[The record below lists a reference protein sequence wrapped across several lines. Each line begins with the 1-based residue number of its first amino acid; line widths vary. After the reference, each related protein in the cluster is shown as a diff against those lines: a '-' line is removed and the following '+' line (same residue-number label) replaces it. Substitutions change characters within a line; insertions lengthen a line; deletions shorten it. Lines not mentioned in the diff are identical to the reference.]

1 MSPAS
6 EPVHV
11 VIPTHVPRYLDLVLA
26 AVARQTLAPASVT
39 VTCDTDD
46 PAIGAVIERW
56 GGNVGAERGVW
67 WVRRAST
74 GGERLCQ
81 VRNNAVRH
89 IHESMGVDN
98 GRVLIIDGDM
108 LCADDCVAQ
117 HAHFGS
123 RAELVYPYRVNVD
136 EATSATLDAS
146 RILSGDRRLEVTA
159 AEQELLA
166 KRERRYRRQLLMRRL
181 RLGPLHKPKLLGGHF
196 SVDLALYLRLNG
208 FDEHYQG
215 WGFKDDEF
223 AYRAARLGATVAVP
237 VSRII
242 SWHLYHPTRQPT
254 GRMADL
260 PTARRF
266 ALRTSLPLVCEHGV
280 RDPLPQPPVSADRLA
295 KSGAFIDD

>member
-1 MSPAS
+1 MP
-6 EPVHV
+6 PTPPNPPIHV

-26 AVARQTLAPASVT
+26 GVARQTQPPASVT

-46 PAIGAVIERW
+46 PAIGAVIDRW
-56 GGNVGAERGVW
+56 GGKVATQSGVW

-89 IHESMGVDN
+89 IHKSIGVDK

-108 LCADDCVAQ
+108 LCADDCIAL
-117 HAHFGS
+117 HARFG
-123 RAELVYPYRVNVD
+123 AHADLVYPYRVNVD
-136 EATSATLDAS
+136 EPASRSLDAAM
-146 RILSGDRRLEVTA
+146 ILSGEQRLELTPD
-159 AEQELLA
+159 QLGGLA
-166 KRERRYRRQLLMRRL
+166 KRERRYKRHLLLRRL
-181 RLGPLHKPKLLGGHF
+181 RLAPPHKPKLLGGHF

-223 AYRAARLGATVAVP
+223 AYRAARIGATVAVP

-242 SWHLYHPTRQPT
+242 AWHLYHPTRQPT

-266 ALRTSLPLVCEHGV
+266 ARRTSLPLVCEHGV
-280 RDPLPQPPVSADRLA
+280 RDPLPQPPVSADRIA
-295 KSGAFIDD
+295 